1 MYIHVHMATKT
12 ISITEETYEM
22 LASWKKENE
31 SFSEVIKRLGSK
43 PSLVRFAGTLS
54 EKRASELEASIT
66 ESRERSRKRYP

>member
-1 MYIHVHMATKT
+1 MATKT

-43 PSLVRFAGTLS
+43 PSLVRFAGMLS
-54 EKRASELEASIT
+54 EKRATEMEESIK
-66 ESRERSRKRYP
+66 EGRARSRKRYA